1 MKYYMIITKKKEK
14 EENVKE
20 RLKEIFSN
28 LTFFCV
34 ELLTF
39 KDSDPKENLIQPFFH
54 LMSFL
59 ILNNHYSHNY
69 HLLIFFTIKS
79 TFC

>member
-39 KDSDPKENLIQPFFH
+39 KDSDPKENLI
-54 LMSFL
+54 
-59 ILNNHYSHNY
+59 Y
-69 HLLIFFTIKS
+69 KS
-79 TFC
+79 KLEKFSKYCIE